1 MSHCQGAVSTTLRQV
16 IYTIPNYTYL
26 LCHVNP
32 ACPINTASGHTYLIY
47 HLSSQRQHQGATPMA
62 VDTTAIVTGAPS
74 RNVPKTIEGQW
85 QAVKP
90 PWGRHRDTEPDNLS
104 VTVYLNNKPMSL

>member
-1 MSHCQGAVSTTLRQV
+1 
-16 IYTIPNYTYL
+16 
-26 LCHVNP
+26 
-32 ACPINTASGHTYLIY
+32 
-47 HLSSQRQHQGATPMA
+47 MA

-90 PWGRHRDTEPDNLS
+90 PWGRHKDTEPDNLS
-104 VTVYLNNKPMSL
+104 VTSVSQQSAHVSRIYLQLQRHNNIYCLTNDYVLTHYIVTATITSL

>member
-1 MSHCQGAVSTTLRQV
+1 MSHYHRLRAR
-16 IYTIPNYTYL
+16 TPN
-26 LCHVNP
+26 
-32 ACPINTASGHTYLIY
+32 
-47 HLSSQRQHQGATPMA
+47 LSSQRQNQGATPMA

-90 PWGRHRDTEPDNLS
+90 PWGRHKDTEPDNLS
-104 VTVYLNNKPMSL
+104 VPSVLNNKPNITTLPTVSPTTPSLCPTLLQQLTPSP